1 MKSYLTTPIYYVNAA
16 PHIGHA
22 HTSVMADILKR
33 NKQAR
38 GIETLLSTGCD
49 EHGQKNQEAAEE
61 LGLPPQEYLDQ
72 RAGEFQRVFDM
83 LGVDYDFYVRTT
95 REGHKAEVA
104 RAEQQLFDAGLIVK
118 KSYTGK
124 YCKGCEQFKKESD
137 LTEVG
142 RCPDHPTM
150 DLELIDEPNY
160 FFPMEPY
167 RQRLVDHINANP
179 DFVQPAIYRGEL
191 LKMLEEPLEDLS
203 ISRPKARVSLGIE
216 LPFDAEHVTYVW
228 FDALLNYLTNLDF
241 PDGDYQ
247 PWWKECRHL
256 IGKDI
261 LKTHGVYWP
270 TMLMALDL
278 PLPKGLV
285 VHGHWLGEGGV
296 KMSKTLG
303 NVVDPVEVAEKYGVD
318 ALRYYLARHMRSD
331 SDSQIAVDTIA
342 QTYSSELAN
351 KFGNLLSR
359 AGKFAKARF
368 DGVPDRGKLEA
379 PDEAVRAQALSAAQG
394 LAEEI
399 ELAQLPARVQAL
411 VEAADALNGYFAD
424 AAPWDLMKE
433 EATQAR
439 AGTVVYVALDSLRLL
454 FEALRQVIPASADKA
469 LAMLGAEMGADRGAD
484 RGEAPWQPALDSL
497 SGGSELGEIAVLFAR
512 VE

>member
-38 GIETLLSTGCD
+38 GIETLMSTGCD

-61 LGLPPQEYLDQ
+61 LGLAPQDYLDQ
-72 RAGEFQRVFDM
+72 RAAEFQRLFDL

-95 REGHKAEVA
+95 RSGHKEEVA
-104 RAEQQLFDAGLIVK
+104 RAEQKLFDAGLIVK

-137 LTEVG
+137 LNEDG
-142 RCPDHPTM
+142 RCPEHTTIE
-150 DLELIDEPNY
+150 LELIDEPNY

-167 RQRLVDHINANP
+167 RQGLIDHINANP
-179 DFVQPAIYRGEL
+179 DFVDPPMYRGEL

-203 ISRPKARVSLGIE
+203 ISRPKPRVSLGVD
-216 LPFDAEHVTYVW
+216 LPFDDDHVTYVW
-228 FDALLNYLTNLDF
+228 FDALLNYLTNLEF

-247 PWWKECRHL
+247 QWWGKCRHL

-270 TMLMALDL
+270 TMLMALGL
-278 PLPKGLV
+278 SLPKGLV
-285 VHGHWLGEGGV
+285 VHGHWLGDGGV

-303 NVVDPVEVAEKYGVD
+303 NVVDPIEVTDKLGVD
-318 ALRYYLARHMRSD
+318 ALRYYLARHMRTEN
-331 SDSQIAVDTIA
+331 DSQISVDAIG

-368 DGVPDRGKLEA
+368 DDAIPACGDLTAE
-379 PDEAVRAQALSAAQG
+379 DEAVRAQSLAAAKG

-399 ELAQLPARVQAL
+399 TLTQLPERVQAI
-411 VEAADALNGYFAD
+411 VDAADALNGYFAD
-424 AAPWDLMKE
+424 AAPWNLMKE
-433 EATQAR
+433 EATVAR

-454 FEALRQVIPASADKA
+454 FEALRQVIPVSSAKA
-469 LAMLGAEMGADRGAD
+469 LAMLGVDAHA
-484 RGEAPWQPALDSL
+484 APWEPALDQL
-497 SGGSELGEIAVLFAR
+497 QSGKALGEIDVLFAR
-512 VE
+512 VD

>member
-1 MKSYLTTPIYYVNAA
+1 MQSYLTTPIYYVNAA

-33 NKQAR
+33 NKRAR
-38 GIETLLSTGCD
+38 GIDTLMSTGCD
-49 EHGQKNQEAAEE
+49 EHGQKNQEAAQE
-61 LGLPPQEYLDQ
+61 LGLAPQDYLDQ
-72 RAGEFQRVFDM
+72 RAAEFQRLFDL

-95 REGHKAEVA
+95 RAAHKQAVA
-104 RAEQQLFDAGLIVK
+104 HALQQLFDEGLIVK

-137 LTEVG
+137 LNEEG
-142 RCPDHPTM
+142 RCPEHPNLE
-150 DLELIDEPNY
+150 LELIDEPNY

-167 RQRLVDHINANP
+167 RQGLIDHINANP
-179 DFVQPAIYRGEL
+179 EFVEPAMYRGEL

-203 ISRPKARVSLGIE
+203 ISRPKARVTLGVE
-216 LPFDAEHVTYVW
+216 LPFDTDHVTYVW
-228 FDALLNYLTNLDF
+228 FDALLNYLTSLDY
-241 PDGDYQ
+241 PEGDYDARWRACQ
-247 PWWKECRHL
+247 HL

-270 TMLMALDL
+270 TMLMALGL

-303 NVVDPVEVAEKYGVD
+303 NVVDPIEVAEKYGVD
-318 ALRYYLARHMRSD
+318 ALRYYLARHMRTE
-331 SDSQIAVDTIA
+331 SDSQISVDAIA
-342 QTYSSELAN
+342 QTYSAELAN

-368 DGVPDRGKLEA
+368 AGVPERGNLEA
-379 PDEAVRAQALSAAQG
+379 ADEAVRAQALAAAEG
-394 LAEEI
+394 FAEEI
-399 ELAQLPARVQAL
+399 TLTQLPERMAAL

-433 EATQAR
+433 EATKAR

-454 FEALRQVIPASADKA
+454 FEALRQVIPVSADKA
-469 LAMLGAEMGADRGAD
+469 LAMLGVDVPS
-484 RGEAPWQPALDSL
+484 APWEPALNGL
-497 SGGSELGEIAVLFAR
+497 SGGAQLGEIAVLFAR
-512 VE
+512 VD

>member
-33 NKQAR
+33 NKLAR
-38 GIETLLSTGCD
+38 GMDVRLSTGCD
-49 EHGQKNQEAAEE
+49 EHGQKNQEAAEA
-61 LGLPPQEYLDQ
+61 LNLAPQDYLDQ
-72 RAGEFQRVFDM
+72 RAEEFQRLFD
-83 LGVDYDFYVRTT
+83 LVGVDYDYYVRTT
-95 REGHKAEVA
+95 RPGHKEAVA

-137 LTEVG
+137 LTEDD
-142 RCPDHPTM
+142 RCPEHNNIE
-150 DLELIDEPNY
+150 LELIDEPNY

-167 RQRLVDHINANP
+167 RQRLIDHINANP
-179 DFVQPAIYRGEL
+179 DFVDPPMYRGEL
-191 LKMLEEPLEDLS
+191 LKMLAEPLEDLS

-216 LPFDAEHVTYVW
+216 LPFDADHVTYVW
-228 FDALLNYLTNLDF
+228 FDALLNYLTNLEF
-241 PDGDYQ
+241 PGGDYQ
-247 PWWKECRHL
+247 DWWSECRHL

-285 VHGHWLGEGGV
+285 VHGHWLGDGGV

-303 NVVDPVEVAEKYGVD
+303 NVVDPIEVAEKYGVD
-318 ALRYYLARHMRSD
+318 ALRYYLARHMRTE
-331 SDSQIAVDTIA
+331 SDSQISAETIA
-342 QTYSSELAN
+342 QVYSSELAN

-368 DGVPDRGKLEA
+368 DGVPQMGQLTEA
-379 PDEAVRAQALSAAQG
+379 DEAVRAKALAAAQG
-394 LAEEI
+394 LAKEI
-399 ELAQLPARVQAL
+399 TLTQLPERVAAL
-411 VEAADALNGYFAD
+411 VDAAEELNAYFAHS
-424 AAPWDLMKE
+424 APWDLMKE
-433 EATQAR
+433 EATQPR

-454 FEALRQVIPASADKA
+454 FEALRQVIPVSSDKA
-469 LAMLGAEMGADRGAD
+469 LAMMGVDLPA
-484 RGEAPWQPALDSL
+484 APWSPALDQL
-497 SGGSELGEIAVLFAR
+497 QGGAPLGDIEVLFAR
-512 VE
+512 VD

>member
-33 NKQAR
+33 NRLAR
-38 GIETLLSTGCD
+38 GVDTLMSTGCD

-61 LGLPPQEYLDQ
+61 LGLAPQDYLDQ
-72 RAGEFQRVFDM
+72 RAAEFQRLFDL

-137 LTEVG
+137 LNEEG
-142 RCPDHPTM
+142 RCPDHPNM
-150 DLELIDEPNY
+150 ELELIDEPNY

-167 RQRLVDHINANP
+167 RQALIDHIDANP
-179 DFVQPAIYRGEL
+179 DFVQPATYRGEL

-203 ISRPKARVSLGIE
+203 ISRPKSRVSLGVE
-216 LPFDAEHVTYVW
+216 LPFDSEHVTYVW

-241 PDGDYQ
+241 PDGDYKGTWRACQ
-247 PWWKECRHL
+247 HL

-270 TMLMALDL
+270 TMLMALEL

-303 NVVDPVEVAEKYGVD
+303 NVVDPIEVAEKYGVD
-318 ALRYYLARHMRSD
+318 ALRYFLARHMRTE
-331 SDSQIAVDTIA
+331 SDSQISVDAIA

-359 AGKFAKARF
+359 AGKFATARF
-368 DGVPDRGKLEA
+368 DGMPERGALEA
-379 PDEAVRAQALSAAQG
+379 SDEAVRAQALAAAKG
-394 LAEEI
+394 FAEEI
-399 ELAQLPARVQAL
+399 TLTQLPERMAAL
-411 VEAADALNGYFAD
+411 VEAADALNAYFAD
-424 AAPWDLMKE
+424 AAPWNLMKE

-454 FEALRQVIPASADKA
+454 FEALHQVIPVSAEKA
-469 LAMLGAEMGADRGAD
+469 LGMLGTDAPA
-484 RGEAPWQPALDSL
+484 APWEPALDTL
-497 SGGSELGEIAVLFAR
+497 TSGAELGAINVLFAR

>member
-33 NKQAR
+33 NRLAR
-38 GIETLLSTGCD
+38 GVDTLMSTGCD

-61 LGLPPQEYLDQ
+61 LGLAPQDYLDQ
-72 RAGEFQRVFDM
+72 RAAEFQRLFDL

-137 LTEVG
+137 LNEEG
-142 RCPDHPTM
+142 RCPDHPNM
-150 DLELIDEPNY
+150 ELELIDEPNY

-167 RQRLVDHINANP
+167 RQALIDHIDANP
-179 DFVQPAIYRGEL
+179 DFVQPATYRGEL

-203 ISRPKARVSLGIE
+203 ISRPKSRVSLGVE
-216 LPFDAEHVTYVW
+216 LPFDSEHVTYVW

-241 PDGDYQ
+241 PDGDYEGTWRACQ
-247 PWWKECRHL
+247 HL

-303 NVVDPVEVAEKYGVD
+303 NVVDPIEVAEKYGVD
-318 ALRYYLARHMRSD
+318 ALRYFLARHMRTE
-331 SDSQIAVDTIA
+331 SDSQISVDAIA
-342 QTYSSELAN
+342 QTYSSALAN

-359 AGKFAKARF
+359 AGKFATARF
-368 DGVPDRGKLEA
+368 DGMPERGALEA
-379 PDEAVRAQALSAAQG
+379 SDEAVRAQALAAAQG
-394 LAEEI
+394 FAEEI
-399 ELAQLPARVQAL
+399 TLTQLPERMAAL
-411 VEAADALNGYFAD
+411 VEAADALNAYFAD
-424 AAPWDLMKE
+424 AAPWNLMKE

-454 FEALRQVIPASADKA
+454 FEALHQVIPVSAEKA
-469 LAMLGAEMGADRGAD
+469 LAMLGAATPA
-484 RGEAPWQPALDSL
+484 APWEPALDTL
-497 SGGSELGEIAVLFAR
+497 TSGAELGAIDVLFAR

>member
-38 GIETLLSTGCD
+38 GMDVRLSTGCD
-49 EHGQKNQEAAEE
+49 EHGQKNQEAAEA
-61 LGLPPQEYLDQ
+61 LNLAPQDYLDQ
-72 RAGEFQRVFDM
+72 RAEEFQRLFD
-83 LGVDYDFYVRTT
+83 LVGVDYDYYVRTT
-95 REGHKAEVA
+95 RAGHKEEVA
-104 RAEQQLFDAGLIVK
+104 RAEQKLFDAGLIVK

-137 LTEVG
+137 LTEEG
-142 RCPDHPTM
+142 RCPEHTNIE
-150 DLELIDEPNY
+150 LELIDEPNY

-167 RQRLVDHINANP
+167 RQGLIDHINANP
-179 DFVQPAIYRGEL
+179 DFVDPPMYRGEL
-191 LKMLEEPLEDLS
+191 LKMLEKPLEDLS

-216 LPFDAEHVTYVW
+216 LPFDPDHVTYVW
-228 FDALLNYLTNLDF
+228 FDALLNYLTNLEF

-247 PWWKECRHL
+247 DWWSECRHL

-270 TMLMALDL
+270 TMLMALGL

-285 VHGHWLGEGGV
+285 VHGHWLGDGSV

-303 NVVDPVEVAEKYGVD
+303 NVVDPIEVAEKYGVD
-318 ALRYYLARHMRSD
+318 ALRYYLARHMRTE
-331 SDSQIAVDTIA
+331 SDSQISADAIA
-342 QTYSSELAN
+342 QVYSSELAN

-368 DGVPDRGKLEA
+368 NGVPQLGDLSA
-379 PDEAVRAQALSAAQG
+379 DDEAVRAKALAAAQG

-399 ELAQLPARVQAL
+399 TLTQLPERVAAL

-424 AAPWDLMKE
+424 CAPWDLMKE
-433 EATQAR
+433 EATQPR

-454 FEALRQVIPASADKA
+454 FEALRQVIPVSSDRA
-469 LAMLGAEMGADRGAD
+469 LAMLGIDMPD
-484 RGEAPWQPALDSL
+484 APWAPELDKL
-497 SGGSELGEIAVLFAR
+497 KGGSDLGEIEVLFAR
-512 VE
+512 IG

>member
-38 GIETLLSTGCD
+38 GIETRLSTGCD

-61 LGLPPQEYLDQ
+61 LGLPAQEYLDE
-72 RAGEFQRVFDM
+72 RAAEFQRLFD
-83 LGVDYDFYVRTT
+83 LIGVDYDYYVRTT

-118 KSYTGK
+118 KSYTGN

-137 LTEVG
+137 LTEDG
-142 RCPDHPTM
+142 RCPEHPN
-150 DLELIDEPNY
+150 LELEKIDEPNY

-167 RQRLVDHINANP
+167 RQQLIDHINANNA
-179 DFVQPAIYRGEL
+179 FVEPAMYRGEL

-203 ISRPKARVSLGIE
+203 ISRPKSRVSLGVE
-216 LPFDAEHVTYVW
+216 LPFDSDHVTYVW

-241 PDGDYQ
+241 PDGDFQ
-247 PWWKECRHL
+247 SWWSECQHL

-270 TMLMALDL
+270 TMLIALGL
-278 PLPKGLV
+278 SLPKGLV

-303 NVVDPVEVAEKYGVD
+303 NVVDPVEVAQKYGVD
-318 ALRYYLARHMRSD
+318 ALRYYLARHMRTE
-331 SDSQIAVDTIA
+331 SDSQISVEAIA

-368 DGVPDRGKLEA
+368 DGVAQCGAL
-379 PDEAVRAQALSAAQG
+379 DEVDEKVRAQTLAA
-394 LAEEI
+394 AEGFAQQI
-399 ELAQLPARVQAL
+399 TLTQLPERMAAL

-424 AAPWDLMKE
+424 SAPWDLMKE
-433 EATQAR
+433 EATQER
-439 AGTVVYVALDSLRLL
+439 AGTVVYVALDSLRML
-454 FEALRQVIPASADKA
+454 FEAMHQVIPVSAEKA
-469 LAMLGAEMGADRGAD
+469 LSMMGRPVPS
-484 RGEAPWQPALDSL
+484 APWQPALDGL
-497 SGGSELGEIAVLFAR
+497 KGGGALGEIEVLFAR
-512 VE
+512 VD

>member
-33 NKQAR
+33 NRLTR
-38 GIETLLSTGCD
+38 GIDTLMSTGCD

-61 LGLPPQEYLDQ
+61 LGLAPQDYLDQ
-72 RAGEFQRVFDM
+72 RAAEFQRLFDL

-104 RAEQQLFDAGLIVK
+104 RAEQQLFDAGLIIK

-137 LTEVG
+137 LNDED
-142 RCPDHPTM
+142 RCPDHPNM

-167 RQRLVDHINANP
+167 RQKLIDHINANP
-179 DFVQPAIYRGEL
+179 GFVEPAMYRGEL

-203 ISRPKARVSLGIE
+203 ISRPKARVSLGVE
-216 LPFDAEHVTYVW
+216 LPFDDDHVTYVW
-228 FDALLNYLTNLDF
+228 FDALLNYLTNLEF
-241 PDGDYQ
+241 PNGEYL
-247 PWWKECRHL
+247 PWWNECQHL

-270 TMLMALDL
+270 TMLMALGL

-303 NVVDPVEVAEKYGVD
+303 NVVDPIEVAEKYGVD
-318 ALRYYLARHMRSD
+318 ALRYYLARHMRTE
-331 SDSQIAVDTIA
+331 SDSQISVDAIA
-342 QTYSSELAN
+342 QTYLSELAN

-368 DGVPDRGKLEA
+368 DGVPQCGALETR
-379 PDEAVRAQALSAAQG
+379 DEEMRAKALAAAKG
-394 LAEEI
+394 MAEGYT
-399 ELAQLPARVQAL
+399 LTQLPERVAAL

-424 AAPWDLMKE
+424 AAPWDLMKD
-433 EATQAR
+433 EATQPR

-454 FEALRQVIPASADKA
+454 FEAMHQVIPVSAEKA
-469 LAMLGAEMGADRGAD
+469 LSMLGVSAPA
-484 RGEAPWQPALDSL
+484 APWEPALDGL
-497 SGGSELGEIAVLFAR
+497 TGGAELGEIAVLFAR